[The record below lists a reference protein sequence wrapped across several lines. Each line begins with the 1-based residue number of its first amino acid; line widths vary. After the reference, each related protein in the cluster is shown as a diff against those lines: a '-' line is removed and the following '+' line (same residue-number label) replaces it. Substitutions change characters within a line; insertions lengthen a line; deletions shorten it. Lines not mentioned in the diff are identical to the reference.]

1 MIALDSIRDY
11 IEANGNMI
19 EYRSTNKN
27 LLVIDNSNKVVKI
40 FKTIIQKIFK
50 LFRINSANVQDEF
63 NMNRK
68 IKLLGDITKLKEF

>member
-40 FKTIIQKIFK
+40 FKTIIQKIRK
-50 LFRINSANVQDEF
+50 LFRMNTANVENEF
-63 NMNRK
+63 NIN
-68 IKLLGDITKLKEF
+68 LK

>member
-19 EYRSTNKN
+19 EYRNTNKN

-50 LFRINSANVQDEF
+50 LFRINSANVKDEF

-68 IKLLGDITKLKEF
+68 

>member
-19 EYRSTNKN
+19 EYRNTNKN

-68 IKLLGDITKLKEF
+68 